1 MYFFSRRVRLTRNGW
16 KAAPRPA
23 TRVLFRCFSSYLH
36 TCMFVILLLSHK
48 HANVCPLEVLQK
60 GPSQTEKQTWHHHR
74 IGSSTGVSV
83 RINSARCVCVCAAQ
97 VLAHLHTLCKDGKAV
112 GPANPKKMP
121 SEGTMWLSDRK
132 QGIAAGWLTGFNGF
146 TGLSLHTRLTSPL
159 LFLFLRRCFMLL
171 GHFCLADFI
180 FTASVHFISTI

>member
-60 GPSQTEKQTWHHHR
+60 GPSQTEKQRWHHHR

-112 GPANPKKMP
+112 GPANPKKCPRRGQCDCQTGNRGLLRADSLVLMVSLDCLYIP
-121 SEGTMWLSDRK
+121 GWRHLYYSCFC
-132 QGIAAGWLTGFNGF
+132 AAVLC
-146 TGLSLHTRLTSPL
+146 SL
-159 LFLFLRRCFMLL
+159 
-171 GHFCLADFI
+171 AI
-180 FTASVHFISTI
+180 FV